1 MHARADAR
9 SQSSAILVAFFLAF
23 MSLTSGKAI
32 CLAADQAVKEAEAIT
47 TMELK
52 LGNGTIKAVVADT
65 PSSRERGLLGWQ
77 TIDDNTGM
85 LLDFVFEGIYAIHM
99 QGMKFPIDAVW
110 IDSTGRVLLIYE
122 NIQPNSGLTY
132 PSLVR
137 SRYCLELKAGSC
149 KRLGVSMGE
158 KVEFGRRDRT
168 VP

>member
-1 MHARADAR
+1 MHARTYVR
-9 SQSSAILVAFFLAF
+9 RQSSVILMAFLLAF
-23 MSLTSGKAI
+23 MSLTSGKPI
-32 CLAADQAVKEAEAIT
+32 CLAADQGAREAEAIT

-65 PSSRERGLLGWQ
+65 PSSRTRGLLGWQ
-77 TIDDNTGM
+77 SIDDNTGM

-110 IDSTGRVLLIYE
+110 IDSTGRVLLVYE

-137 SRYCLELKAGSC
+137 SRYCLELKAGSV
-149 KRLGVSMGE
+149 KRLGLSMGN
-158 KVEFGRRDRT
+158 KVQFGARLRK
-168 VP
+168 

>member
-1 MHARADAR
+1 MHARADVCR
-9 SQSSAILVAFFLAF
+9 QSSAILVAFFLAF
-23 MSLTSGKAI
+23 MSLANGKAI
-32 CLAADQAVKEAEAIT
+32 CFAADQGTKETEAVT

-52 LGNGTIKAVVADT
+52 LGNGSIKAVVADT

-77 TIDDNTGM
+77 TIDDHTGM

-110 IDSTGRVLLIYE
+110 IDSTGRVLLLYE
-122 NIQPNSGLTY
+122 NIQPDSGLTY

-158 KVEFGRRDRT
+158 TIQFGARLRE
-168 VP
+168 